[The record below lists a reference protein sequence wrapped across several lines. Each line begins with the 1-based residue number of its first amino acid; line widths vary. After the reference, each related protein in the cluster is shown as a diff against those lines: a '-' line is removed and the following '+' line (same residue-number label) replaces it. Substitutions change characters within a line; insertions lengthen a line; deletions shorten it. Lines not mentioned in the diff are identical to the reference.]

1 MTQVIAPQKYLSM
14 KTHIKEIT
22 LPPPK
27 KKISLLPFSPTPL
40 HLFFFKETLR

>member
-27 KKISLLPFSPTPL
+27 KKNFTVTFLPHPSPPI
-40 HLFFFKETLR
+40 FFLKKL